1 MTKEGIEYNLIMVGD
16 GEEYNKIQSLIKK
29 IQFRR
34 KYIVSGTPR
43 KPI

>member
-29 IQFRR
+29 FNLEENI
-34 KYIVSGTPR
+34 
-43 KPI
+43 